1 MSGLLLFT
9 MFLLHTLLILIVFL
23 FILSVYVL
31 LNFNLTMLSSLCSVN
46 VVKLIFFLKSL
57 GAVHNLV
64 F

>member
-1 MSGLLLFT
+1 

-46 VVKLIFFLKSL
+46 FLKLIFFLKSL